1 LSDFSL
7 LKFDNRLI
15 RWKNAFAKKP
25 VGAVRKVR
33 QHFLGWEG
41 SKIEEKVMADSYK
54 KVLKWEKVCKK

>member
-25 VGAVRKVR
+25 VRVAHKVR
-33 QHFLGWEG
+33 HHFLGWVG
-41 SKIEEKVMADSYK
+41 SKIEEKVMA
-54 KVLKWEKVCKK
+54 EKF